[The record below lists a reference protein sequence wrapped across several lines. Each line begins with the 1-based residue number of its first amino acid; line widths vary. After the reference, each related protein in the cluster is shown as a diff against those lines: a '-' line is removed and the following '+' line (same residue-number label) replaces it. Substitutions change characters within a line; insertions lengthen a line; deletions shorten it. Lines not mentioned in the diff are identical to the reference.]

1 MGYTGWKI
9 DGIELPTPNADVVC
23 SESDLDAEGSGRDEL
38 GYMHRIVLRHRVK
51 KWSFVYGTI
60 NEQRYETIKNIFDG
74 KADFLLEFF
83 ENGEKKS
90 ETRAYS
96 SGIQY
101 SLHNIVKKIYKGV
114 SFDLI
119 EV

>member
-1 MGYTGWKI
+1 MTYTGWKV
-9 DGIELPTPNADVVC
+9 DGVELPTPNADVMC

-38 GYMHRIVLRHRVK
+38 GYMHRIVARHRVK
-51 KWSFVYGTI
+51 KWSFSYATI
-60 NEQRYETIKNIFDG
+60 NEEKYQIIKDAFDG
-74 KADFLLEFF
+74 KPDFLLEFF
-83 ENGEKKS
+83 EEGEKIS

-96 SGIQY
+96 SGIRY
-101 SLHNIVKKIYKGV
+101 SLHNIIKKIYKGV

>member
-1 MGYTGWKI
+1 MGYTGWKV
-9 DGIELPTPNADVVC
+9 DGVELPTPNADVGC

-38 GYMHRIVLRHRVK
+38 GYMHRIVIRHRVK
-51 KWSFVYGTI
+51 KWSFKYKTI
-60 NEQRYETIKNIFDG
+60 NEEKYEKIKDIFDR

-83 ENGEKKS
+83 VDGKQIS

-96 SGIQY
+96 SGIRY
-101 SLHNIVKKIYKGV
+101 SIHNIVKKTYKGV